1 MKKLLLLPLLAI
13 IFTSPSVFA
22 IKKCKDAN
30 GKWHYGDT
38 AVKECENSKITT
50 LTDRGFIEDELE
62 APKTKEELAT
72 EKAEQDRIEA
82 EKKAKIEAEE
92 EKVRIL
98 SIYET
103 EDDID
108 RQRDNQIQSVQSNIE
123 VHKAYINS
131 MNGRIERNQK
141 KMGEVESAVVK
152 KSLQNQIDKANK
164 DIAAYK
170 KKLVSLEA
178 DKNKVIK
185 RFEKEKEIYRKLKQ
199 ESLEKSQNQ

>member
-1 MKKLLLLPLLAI
+1 MKKLLVLSSLI
-13 IFTSPSVFA
+13 CIVISPSAFA

-38 AVKECENSKITT
+38 AVRECENSKITT
-50 LTDRGFIEDELE
+50 LTDRGFVEDELE
-62 APKTKEELAT
+62 APKTKEELAA
-72 EKAEQDRIEA
+72 EKAEQERIEA
-82 EKKAKIEAEE
+82 EKQAKLQAEE

-131 MNGRIERNQK
+131 MNGSIERNK
-141 KMGEVESAVVK
+141 KKIGEVKSPVVK
-152 KSLQNQIDKANK
+152 KSLQEQIDKANK
-164 DIAAYK
+164 DIASYK
-170 KKLVSLEA
+170 KKLVVLEQ
-178 DKNKVIK
+178 DKAKIVK
-185 RFEKEKEIYRKLKQ
+185 RFDQEKEIYRKLKQ
-199 ESLEKSQNQ
+199 EASEKSN

>member
-1 MKKLLLLPLLAI
+1 MKKLLLLTLMTGI
-13 IFTSPSVFA
+13 VISPAAFA

-50 LTDRGFIEDELE
+50 LTDRGFIEGELD
-62 APKTKEELAT
+62 APKSKEELAA
-72 EKAEQDRIEA
+72 EKDQQDRIEA
-82 EKKAKIEAEE
+82 EKQAKIQAEE

-131 MNGRIERNQK
+131 MNGRIKRNQK
-141 KMGEVESAVVK
+141 KMGEVQSSAVK
-152 KSLQNQIDKANK
+152 TSLQRQIDEANK

-170 KKLVSLEA
+170 TKLVSLEA
-178 DKNKVIK
+178 DKAKIVK
-185 RFEKEKEIYRKLKQ
+185 RFENEKEVYRKLKQ
-199 ESLEKSQNQ
+199 ESQEVQETQ

>member
-1 MKKLLLLPLLAI
+1 MKKLLLVPLLVI
-13 IFTSPSVFA
+13 SFTSPLALA
-22 IKKCKDAN
+22 IKKCKDAD

-62 APKTKEELAT
+62 APKTKEELAA

-103 EDDID
+103 EGDID

-141 KMGEVESAVVK
+141 KMGEVKSPAVK
-152 KSLQNQIDKANK
+152 KSLQKQIDKANK
-164 DIAAYK
+164 DIATYK

-178 DKNKVIK
+178 DKNKVIQ

-199 ESLEKSQNQ
+199 ESLEKNQ